1 MSEKHL
7 LVQGGTVYCSQ
18 SVSNNSPSTAIPFL
32 VTSQTMVDANGG
44 KLVATDK
51 DKTIENMN
59 FGTCNDPKATVPP
72 PCKPQ
77 VTWEKICKDVEI
89 GDEGLCPLTEESI
102 GICSTCSKP
111 GEIRVANHG
120 QQATITAEELE
131 SAEKELMENI
141 NPLAGSIQKAEPDDM
156 IEITEIYTTSVK

>member
-51 DKTIENMN
+51 DKAIENMN
-59 FGTCNDPKATVPP
+59 FGACNDPKATVPP

-77 VTWEKICKDVEI
+77 VTWKKTCKDVEI
-89 GDEGLCPLTEESI
+89 GDEGLYPLTEESI

-111 GEIRVANHG
+111 GVIRVANHG

-131 SAEKELMENI
+131 NAEKYLMENI
-141 NPLAGSIQKAEPDDM
+141 NPLAEPIQKAALDNT
-156 IEITEIYTTSVK
+156 IEITEIYPTR